1 MNKFQL
7 LCTVGSGEVHSMI
20 DGKYYIHFIDSA
32 FIPRFNKMYLKAPG
46 KALNWLKEKSWA
58 YEVDGKRILIENDVA

>member
-1 MNKFQL
+1 MSNFQL

-32 FIPRFNKMYLKAPG
+32 FIPGFNKMYLKSPG
-46 KALNWLKEKSWA
+46 KALNFLKEKSWA
-58 YEVDGKRILIENDVA
+58 YEVDGKRVNF